1 MSYQIIVHGG
11 AYDNDSDFALRKRIC
26 SNIVATL
33 EKDLSRGAAAL
44 DICERAINML
54 EDDPLFDAGTGS
66 YIQTDGEI
74 RMDASLMTSEMELG
88 CVLQISNVKNP
99 ISIARKILENPLHC
113 TLSGE
118 GANQFAEE
126 MGFARYDP
134 KTPETREIHANIVSS
149 LAGDR
154 SYGNITAK
162 YGPHSPSLGTVGC
175 VVRDRKGKIAAGT
188 STGGRQV
195 CYQGRVG
202 DSGQPG
208 NGTYADRYAA
218 ISCTG
223 IGEKIMRVG
232 MARIIA
238 LYVEQGDTLD
248 NACEKAMNKLAVI
261 DGRGGVIAI
270 SHKGEVAYKF
280 NTRTMDFAMLV
291 RGSDE

>member
-1 MSYQIIVHGG
+1 VSYQIIVHGG
-11 AYDNDSDFALRKRIC
+11 AYDNDSDVVLRKRVC
-26 SNIVATL
+26 EDIVVAL
-33 EKDLSRGAAAL
+33 EKDLSNGAAAL
-44 DICERAINML
+44 DICERAVNML

-74 RMDASLMTSEMELG
+74 RMDASLMTSDMELG
-88 CVLQISNVKNP
+88 CVLQISNVRNP
-99 ISIARKILENPLHC
+99 ISVARKILENPLHC

-118 GANQFAEE
+118 GANQFAAE
-126 MGFARYDP
+126 MGFARHDP
-134 KTPETREIHANIVSS
+134 RTPETREIHERIVRP

-154 SYGNITAK
+154 SYTNIAAQ
-162 YGPHSPSLGTVGC
+162 YGPHAPSLSTVGC
-175 VVRDRKGKIAAGT
+175 VVRDHHGKIAAGT

-208 NGTYADRYAA
+208 NGTYADRHAG

-232 MARIIA
+232 MARIVA
-238 LYVEQGDTLD
+238 LYVELGDPLD
-248 NACEKAMNKLAVI
+248 IACDKALNKLIEI

-270 SHKGEVAYKF
+270 SHMGEIAYKF
-280 NTRTMDFAMLV
+280 NTRTMDFAMAL
-291 RGSDE
+291 RGSNE